1 MMQVNTDVNKREVEI
16 EGEEGLPKTEEWD
29 MASYDKEMESQ
40 FKWFLKM
47 QMYQAD
53 ANSLIA

>member
-1 MMQVNTDVNKREVEI
+1 MMQVNTDMNKREAET
-16 EGEEGLPKTEEWD
+16 EAENGLPKTEEWD

-47 QMYQAD
+47 QMY
-53 ANSLIA
+53 

>member
-1 MMQVNTDVNKREVEI
+1 MMQVNTDVNKREA
-16 EGEEGLPKTEEWD
+16 EGEAEEGLPKTEEWD